1 MIVNKSFNITRCIDC
16 PNFQST
22 MDGMTCLEKEKEGPY
37 KGLIITN
44 QMEISEKCP
53 FNLKQ

>member
-1 MIVNKSFNITRCIDC
+1 MIVNKSVNVTRCIDC

-22 MDGMTCLEKEKEGPY
+22 MDGMTCLEKEKEGAY

-44 QMEISEKCP
+44 QMEISKECP
-53 FNLKQ
+53 LI